1 MSKSTP
7 EENRSAET
15 VRACIAPENLSAWI
29 DGEYELTPEEREH
42 LEHCERCSS
51 LRKSYQSVTDALKK
65 ALDVECPENLAERLV
80 LGVREKLK
88 AESPAFSAGA
98 HHYWAWTARIAA
110 MLVLLGLIGYFV
122 YQDDGI
128 AGRKKN
134 KNTEPEVVTVA
145 PRAGETQL
153 RPVPGVSFRGG
164 VDIGNTRFTA
174 TGDSVTF
181 SDASLPQVERLA
193 RIEPKVRQVW
203 IYGKD
208 GSPAGIERTLRTL
221 CGKFGIPLS
230 RVRMNVAPGSSE
242 LNAVLQVTS
251 YQAAMLAR
259 ALKDAGYQLV
269 SPAQP
274 QPEQTRFIGTGREMV
289 EYSLVFAP
297 KGTARK

>member
-1 MSKSTP
+1 
-7 EENRSAET
+7 
-15 VRACIAPENLSAWI
+15 
-29 DGEYELTPEEREH
+29 
-42 LEHCERCSS
+42 
-51 LRKSYQSVTDALKK
+51 
-65 ALDVECPENLAERLV
+65 
-80 LGVREKLK
+80 
-88 AESPAFSAGA
+88 
-98 HHYWAWTARIAA
+98 

-128 AGRKKN
+128 AGRRKN

>member
-65 ALDVECPENLAERLV
+65 ALDVECPENLSERLV

-88 AESPAFSAGA
+88 AESPAFAAGA

-110 MLVLLGLIGYFV
+110 MLVLLGLIGYFAFK
-122 YQDDGI
+122 DGGI
-128 AGRKKN
+128 AGRRIAAR
-134 KNTEPEVVTVA
+134 PEVVTVA
-145 PRAGETQL
+145 PRSGETQL
-153 RPVPGVSFRGG
+153 RPVSGVALRGG
-164 VDIGNTRFTA
+164 VDIANTRFTA
-174 TGDSVTF
+174 AGDSVTF
-181 SDASLPQVERLA
+181 SDASLAQVEKLA

-259 ALKDAGYQLV
+259 ALKESGYLLV

-274 QPEQTRFIGTGREMV
+274 QPEQTRFIGTGRESV
-289 EYSLVFAP
+289 EYSLVFSP
-297 KGTARK
+297 KGTVRK